1 MREWIERSEVFSH
14 MYGLNS
20 VNWINVLLVIV
31 LTSFATM
38 FALANLTP
46 VQLKFLGVSSAPIP
60 IYAPVFLA
68 FMLGFFGGV
77 LSLSFSRR
85 KHKLEITRLREE
97 SERLQQEVDNLRN
110 IPLQDD
116 V

>member
-1 MREWIERSEVFSH
+1 MQ
-14 MYGLNS
+14 GLNS

-31 LTSFATM
+31 LSSFATM
-38 FALANLTP
+38 FAMANLTP
-46 VQLKFLGVSSAPIP
+46 IQIHFLGVSSASIP
-60 IYAPVFLA
+60 LYIPVFAA

-77 LSLSFSRR
+77 LALTFSRR
-85 KHKLEITRLREE
+85 KHKQEISRLKQEN
-97 SERLQQEVDNLRN
+97 ERLQREVDNLRN

>member
-1 MREWIERSEVFSH
+1 MNRLDRVLDRMH
-14 MYGLNS
+14 GLNS

-38 FALANLTP
+38 FAMANLQL
-46 VQLKFLGVSSAPIP
+46 VQIRFLGVSSAEIPVYVPIF
-60 IYAPVFLA
+60 ISF
-68 FMLGFFGGV
+68 FLGFAGGV
-77 LSLSFSRR
+77 LALSFSRR
-85 KHKLEITRLREE
+85 KHKQEIAWLRSEH
-97 SERLQQEVDNLRN
+97 ERLQREVDNLRN

>member
-1 MREWIERSEVFSH
+1 MQH
-14 MYGLNS
+14 GLTS

-38 FALANLTP
+38 FALANLTA
-46 VQLKFLGVSSAPIP
+46 VQIHFLGVSSASISLY
-60 IYAPVFLA
+60 IPVFIA

-85 KHKLEITRLREE
+85 KHKLEIARLREE
-97 SERLQQEVDNLRN
+97 NERLQREVDNLRN

>member
-1 MREWIERSEVFSH
+1 MQ
-14 MYGLNS
+14 GLNS

-31 LTSFATM
+31 LSSFATM
-38 FALANLTP
+38 FAMANLTP
-46 VQLKFLGVSSAPIP
+46 IQLHFLGVSSGSVPLYI
-60 IYAPVFLA
+60 PVFSA

-77 LSLSFSRR
+77 LALTFSRR
-85 KHKLEITRLREE
+85 KHKHEIARLKQEN
-97 SERLQQEVDNLRN
+97 ERLQREVDNLRN

>member
-1 MREWIERSEVFSH
+1 MIKNLSELS
-14 MYGLNS
+14 S

-38 FALANLTP
+38 FAMANMLP
-46 VQLKFLGVSSAPIP
+46 VRIHFLGVSSADIP
-60 IYAPVFLA
+60 IYIPVFIS
-68 FMLGFFGGV
+68 FFLGFVGGV
-77 LSLSFSRR
+77 LALSFSRR
-85 KHKLEITRLREE
+85 KHKQEIAWLKAEHA
-97 SERLQQEVDNLRN
+97 RLQREVDNLRN

>member
-1 MREWIERSEVFSH
+1 MSRSIIQLS
-14 MYGLNS
+14 GLYS
-20 VNWINVLLVIV
+20 ANWINVLVVLV

-46 VQLKFLGVSSAPIP
+46 VQLHFLGVVSRPIP
-60 IYAPVFLA
+60 VYIPVFVA
-68 FMLGFFGGV
+68 FLLGFSGGI
-77 LSLSFSRR
+77 LAMTFSRR
-85 KHKLEITRLREE
+85 KHKQEIIWLRQEHQ
-97 SERLQQEVDNLRN
+97 RLQREVDNLRN

>member
-1 MREWIERSEVFSH
+1 MIKNMH
-14 MYGLNS
+14 GLNS

-38 FALANLTP
+38 FAMANQLT
-46 VQLKFLGVSSAPIP
+46 VRVHFLGVSSSDIPVYVPIF
-60 IYAPVFLA
+60 ISFI
-68 FMLGFFGGV
+68 LGFAGGV
-77 LSLSFSRR
+77 LALSFSRR
-85 KHKLEITRLREE
+85 KHKQEISWLKIEH
-97 SERLQQEVDNLRN
+97 ERLQQEVDNLRN

>member
-1 MREWIERSEVFSH
+1 MH
-14 MYGLNS
+14 HGLNS
-20 VNWINVLLVIV
+20 INWINVLLVVV

-38 FALANLTP
+38 FALANLTA
-46 VQLKFLGVSSAPIP
+46 VQIHFLGVSSTSISLY
-60 IYAPVFLA
+60 IPVFIA
-68 FMLGFFGGV
+68 FMFGFFGGV

-85 KHKLEITRLREE
+85 KHKMEISRLRDEN
-97 SERLQQEVDNLRN
+97 ERLQREVDNLRN